1 MEDDLKLPDKSPFAP
16 LQLTYEEQQH
26 CYDLS
31 QQLLE
36 KTLHSYDERLAGI
49 TSRHHSNL
57 ESARWKL
64 QKTQANASMYSERIR
79 HIRTDLH
86 LPDDAW
92 QDPTVLMMVG
102 NIPAPLDE
110 IMLGVAVPTF
120 DNFKIRVS
128 ALGSQE
134 IGGAQLA
141 RLVGPTENKPF
152 QHLSIYYWATRLPW
166 LVNILVKPRDFVL
179 LSASGIITT
188 ADGERIGYDLLQ
200 PAPLSQ
206 CPPLSKP
213 MIQDETNFS
222 LPDQSPFPP
231 LELTFEDQQH
241 CHDLSLQLLEKT
253 LHSYDERLAG
263 VTPRHHS
270 NLDSARWK
278 LQKTQE
284 NASLYSERIRHIR
297 TDLHLPD
304 DNWGD
309 PTVLM
314 MVGTIPASLD
324 EVMYGMAVPTF
335 EALQVRISTLGN
347 QEIGGAMLARLV
359 GPTDDKPFQNLSIFY
374 MASRLPWLVSKVV
387 KPRDFVLLAASGIIT
402 TSDGER
408 IGYDLLQP
416 APLPQC
422 PPLPKPMIRGKF
434 MFGAL
439 YRQQVDG
446 NVDVYIQQ
454 YVESLGNLMESFIIS
469 STWQS
474 LLGFFRSP
482 MLAEHKKLQWCIA
495 NMKSARRRGV
505 ANELSGYSMNC
516 SQCSAVFARNV
527 RNRSDQRNCVLCLAP
542 VCSSCREE
550 QVYKVLDQHKK
561 GLAIRKKQVF
571 VCRPCLEFVQSQKP
585 ANIARYNIL
594 NQLTPASNSSGDTND
609 TGRTWGL
616 LYGDS
621 MPSWSPRRSLSMS
634 SGSFE
639 SFGWSADP

>member
-49 TSRHHSNL
+49 TPRHHSNL

-213 MIQDETNFS
+213 MI
-222 LPDQSPFPP
+222 
-231 LELTFEDQQH
+231 
-241 CHDLSLQLLEKT
+241 
-253 LHSYDERLAG
+253 
-263 VTPRHHS
+263 
-270 NLDSARWK
+270 
-278 LQKTQE
+278 
-284 NASLYSERIRHIR
+284 
-297 TDLHLPD
+297 
-304 DNWGD
+304 
-309 PTVLM
+309 
-314 MVGTIPASLD
+314 
-324 EVMYGMAVPTF
+324 
-335 EALQVRISTLGN
+335 
-347 QEIGGAMLARLV
+347 
-359 GPTDDKPFQNLSIFY
+359 
-374 MASRLPWLVSKVV
+374 
-387 KPRDFVLLAASGIIT
+387 
-402 TSDGER
+402 
-408 IGYDLLQP
+408 
-416 APLPQC
+416 
-422 PPLPKPMIRGKF
+422 RGKF
-434 MFGAL
+434 ILGAL
-439 YRQQVDG
+439 YRQLEDG
-446 NVDVYIQQ
+446 SVDVYIQQ
-454 YVESLGNLMESFIIS
+454 YLESFGNVFESYIITA
-469 STWQS
+469 TWQS

-482 MLAEHKKLQWCIA
+482 ILADHKKLQWCMA
-495 NMKSARRRGV
+495 NMRIEVISEVAFSA
-505 ANELSGYSMNC
+505 
-516 SQCSAVFARNV
+516 
-527 RNRSDQRNCVLCLAP
+527 
-542 VCSSCREE
+542 
-550 QVYKVLDQHKK
+550 
-561 GLAIRKKQVF
+561 
-571 VCRPCLEFVQSQKP
+571 
-585 ANIARYNIL
+585 
-594 NQLTPASNSSGDTND
+594 
-609 TGRTWGL
+609 
-616 LYGDS
+616 
-621 MPSWSPRRSLSMS
+621 
-634 SGSFE
+634 
-639 SFGWSADP
+639 